1 MIRVIFSILDRSPLV
16 VKMTWKILVLIR
28 RLRPNNEPTSQ
39 KDFTQKYINVEMPS
53 SNYKMNTGTLKDCVL
68 IKSLRTRLS
77 GL

>member
-28 RLRPNNEPTSQ
+28 RLRPNNEPTTQ

-53 SNYKMNTGTLKDCVL
+53 SYNKMNTLKDCVL

>member
-1 MIRVIFSILDRSPLV
+1 MIRVICSILDRSPLV

-28 RLRPNNEPTSQ
+28 RLRPNNEPTTQ

-53 SNYKMNTGTLKDCVL
+53 SYYKMNTLKDCVL
-68 IKSLRTRLS
+68 IKRLLTRLS